1 MNAPRLHRPV
11 GTTTRLLAAAT
22 ALLFFNT
29 AQATTTQFFDS
40 NQVATLIATGITTD
54 TISSEGYRFTYT
66 RDKLFTGGV
75 GLTNPIGRTVRV
87 PWPQGVEA
95 QAVTAGPNPVS
106 ARIDLKRMD
115 GGVFDLT
122 ALTFKL
128 LANTAGA
135 GGSVEIMPI
144 RNGEDLLSNPIA
156 FDATGYYGQQF
167 SYSTAPNPWGSTA
180 KLTNADTYK
189 ITLYVDFALTALTLV
204 DFVPPVNHAPT
215 NILISGS
222 TVLENDPAG
231 TWIGTIDALDPDAGD
246 TFVYSLVA
254 GTGGA
259 DNAKFEIVG
268 ADLYTLDSFNFEV
281 SNTYSIRVQAED
293 QGLLATQKVFQIAVL
308 DVDEPPP
315 EFDLSSGLETG
326 AMVIRWSAIPNHLYT
341 LSASTN
347 LLAGFAVVQSN
358 IPPDAVLNCYTDTV
372 SAPLKFW
379 KLTTTP

>member
-1 MNAPRLHRPV
+1 MVAVALV
-11 GTTTRLLAAAT
+11 LQSADAA
-22 ALLFFNT
+22 
-29 AQATTTQFFDS
+29 TTQFFNS
-40 NQVATLIATGITTD
+40 NQVATLVATGVTSD

-95 QAVTAGPNPVS
+95 QAVTTGTNIGG
-106 ARIDLKRMD
+106 ARIDLRRVD
-115 GGVFDLT
+115 GNVFDLT

-135 GGSVEIMPI
+135 GGSVEIMPM
-144 RNGEDLLSNPIA
+144 RDGEDLLNDPVY

-180 KLTNADTYK
+180 KLTNADAYK

-215 NILISGS
+215 NIALSS
-222 TVLENDPAG
+222 NVVLENEPVSTWVG
-231 TWIGTIDALDPDAGD
+231 TFDALDPDAGD
-246 TFVYSLVA
+246 AFAFSLVA
-254 GTGGA
+254 GAGSA
-259 DNAKFEIVG
+259 DNAKFEVVG

-281 SNTYSIRVQAED
+281 RSNYSIRVQAED

-308 DVDEPPP
+308 DVNEPPP
-315 EFDLSSGLETG
+315 EFDVSSGLEAG

-341 LSASTN
+341 LSATTN
-347 LLAGFAVVQSN
+347 LLTGFTVLQSN
-358 IPPDAVLNCYTDTV
+358 IPPDAVLNSYTDTI

-379 KLTTTP
+379 KLTTGP